1 MLKEAKGYKIRETL
15 NIVAGRCHTICNLRK
30 YFKKI
35 GPSFLLK
42 INLNLVIFVH
52 MEGDEFWLNGLSDF
66 PINIASTGLDTSNKS
81 GITSALMSLSETE
94 SSYLSKPDE
103 VCLEYAKGFYFLFLQ
118 FRMVFIL
125 AVHMFLIPNHG
136 PQHKVQIGRG

>member
-1 MLKEAKGYKIRETL
+1 
-15 NIVAGRCHTICNLRK
+15 
-30 YFKKI
+30 
-35 GPSFLLK
+35 
-42 INLNLVIFVH
+42 

-103 VCLEYAKGFYFLFLQ
+103 LCLEYAKGLYFLLFAFNIPFNPASSLFYFISAEPIHIYYLNNLYFDTIVHSYLF
-118 FRMVFIL
+118 
-125 AVHMFLIPNHG
+125 
-136 PQHKVQIGRG
+136 